1 MKFFKTIV
9 KGNEPSIE
17 IEKELI
23 NKLKK
28 EGFIYRETNPDL
40 VISIGGDG
48 TFLRTVQDFVDEDP
62 LYITINKGNLGYL
75 CEYEANELD
84 LIIKDLK
91 NPTIKKI
98 SLLEGH
104 FLDNIFF
111 ALNEIRVESLR
122 GNSFKL
128 DVAIN
133 GTFLESIRGDGCLVS
148 TSIGSSGLAKSLGGS
163 LVDNEIEMIEF
174 VEKAPIENRT
184 YKSIRTP
191 FVLAKD
197 KIIQISNISDD
208 FSIIYDCKYIEHS
221 QTNEPIT
228 IKLSDKKI
236 RVLKNEN
243 SNYILKTRRTF
254 LP

>member
-98 SLLEGH
+98 SLLEGR

-148 TSIGSSGLAKSLGGS
+148 TSIG
-163 LVDNEIEMIEF
+163 
-174 VEKAPIENRT
+174 
-184 YKSIRTP
+184 
-191 FVLAKD
+191 
-197 KIIQISNISDD
+197 
-208 FSIIYDCKYIEHS
+208 
-221 QTNEPIT
+221 
-228 IKLSDKKI
+228 
-236 RVLKNEN
+236 
-243 SNYILKTRRTF
+243 RRKRKCF
-254 LP
+254 